1 MMRFISILAC
11 ISIGGGFG
19 ALAREGTMS
28 LMHGLVGL
36 PVFVSLGIVNV
47 LGSFLIGIVFG
58 LLEGHLRRDG
68 KSRLKQV
75 PHAQHLNHNVK
86 WWPDGDPTL
95 PAVDILRAENS
106 LQMASALFITG
117 FLGAYTTFSAFCL
130 LTVQLLQ
137 ANQWIDAVISVVG
150 SISLGL
156 IVVWL
161 GLHLGVR
168 MVLRSHSKSKAI
180 RSD

>member
-1 MMRFISILAC
+1 MMRLIAVLTC

-19 ALAREGTMS
+19 ALAREGTMN
-28 LMHGLVGL
+28 LMHVIIGL

-58 LLEGHLRRDG
+58 FLEGHYRRDG
-68 KSRLKQV
+68 QSRLKQV
-75 PHAQHLNHNVK
+75 PHSKHLNNHVK
-86 WWPDGDPTL
+86 WWPDGDPTIS
-95 PAVDILRAENS
+95 AVDILRTEVS
-106 LQMASALFITG
+106 LQTASALLITG

-130 LTVQLLQ
+130 LTVQLIHADQ
-137 ANQWIDAVISVVG
+137 IIDAVISVVG

-156 IVVWL
+156 LVVWI

-168 MVLRSHSKSKAI
+168 LVPKTKSESLA
-180 RSD
+180 S

>member
-1 MMRFISILAC
+1 MMRLLPILAC

-28 LMHGLVGL
+28 LMHGIIGL

-58 LLEGHLRRDG
+58 VLEGHLRRDG

-75 PHAQHLNHNVK
+75 PHSKPLEDKVN
-86 WWPDGDPTL
+86 WWPDGDPTM
-95 PAVDILRAENS
+95 PAVDVLRAELS
-106 LQMASALFITG
+106 LQMASALLITG

-137 ANQWIDAVISVVG
+137 ADQIMDAVISVVG

-156 IVVWL
+156 LVVWI

-168 MVLRSHSKSKAI
+168 LVPKTKSESLA
-180 RSD
+180 S